1 MAGIDFSNADWD
13 KIAALLSGS
22 AAGAATARIGQ
33 GGYLNTRDLNK
44 IHLLQVMQ
52 EAAQR
57 AATQNLANA
66 KFTTALPG
74 QGANEALRGSLIQ
87 NVQDVGAN
95 FGANN
100 PLANYMVNFTGG
112 IRPSAL
118 GPEARAA
125 GAGLAAHGAQLIANP
140 DSFLQKVPGS
150 GIGGESLMPAPGLS
164 EELNPSVWEKAAADA
179 SLALQLLQALRGKG
193 GGSQSGGGGGT
204 GGGGGGTGGGSK
216 GGGDKGGGDDSGD
229 DTLNPPTDPYP
240 DAPDQGP
247 QFPDQEPN
255 LPPWDTSGGIPN
267 TDGGDGGDGG
277 ENPLQQFQDEQQ
289 QNYGDNFWNEWQDW
303 E

>member
-1 MAGIDFSNADWD
+1 
-13 KIAALLSGS
+13 
-22 AAGAATARIGQ
+22 
-33 GGYLNTRDLNK
+33 
-44 IHLLQVMQ
+44 MQ

-95 FGANN
+95 FGSNN
-100 PLANYMVNFTGG
+100 PLSNYMVNFTGG

-150 GIGGESLMPAPGLS
+150 GSGGTSLMPAPELS
-164 EELNPSVWEKAAADA
+164 QELNRSVWEQAASDA
-179 SLALQLLQALRGKG
+179 SLAINLINALRGKG
-193 GGSQSGGGGGT
+193 GGSQSGGSGGTGSGGTGGGT
-204 GGGGGGTGGGSK
+204 GGGGGTRPGSGGNQGGG
-216 GGGDKGGGDDSGD
+216 GHDSGD

-247 QFPDQEPN
+247 SQTPGGGTNPDDPFNDFPP
-255 LPPWDTSGGIPN
+255 TG
-267 TDGGDGGDGG
+267 TDMPGAGQGSNED
-277 ENPLQQFQDEQQ
+277 PLQEFQNQQ
-289 QNYGDNFWNEWQDW
+289 QQLYGDNFWTDWQNW